1 MLDGNNKKLNI
12 IFVCTGNTCRS
23 PMAEFLFKDYLKRK
37 GRASD
42 FTVSSAG
49 LAVEKGSV
57 LSENACAALDVLGVK
72 YNSGR
77 KAKTFTVAMSLEAD
91 LIVAMSDMHAER
103 CGSDNAVSF
112 EELIGSPISDPY
124 GGSTREYIDCA
135 VQMRSAFDTVLD
147 IADERLEEKRKRG

>member
-1 MLDGNNKKLNI
+1 MPDGNNKKLNI

-49 LAVEKGSV
+49 LAVEKGSA
-57 LSENACAALDVLGVK
+57 LSENAC
-72 YNSGR
+72 
-77 KAKTFTVAMSLEAD
+77 AKTFTVAMSLEAD